1 MAESIT
7 RHTAFLTATAGAILA
22 GRMASAIKLKVP
34 ASSRDPFERR
44 TTSKRGK

>member
-1 MAESIT
+1 
-7 RHTAFLTATAGAILA
+7 LTATAGAILA
-22 GRMASAIKLKVP
+22 GRIASAIKLKVP